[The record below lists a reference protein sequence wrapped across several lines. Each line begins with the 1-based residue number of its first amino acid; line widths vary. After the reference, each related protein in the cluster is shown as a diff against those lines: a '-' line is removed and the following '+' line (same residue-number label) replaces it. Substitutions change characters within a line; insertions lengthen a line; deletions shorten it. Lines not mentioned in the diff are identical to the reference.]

1 MKVKGQKAKGKGE
14 VPCGSRIAMA
24 SITRRSALTRGTLA
38 LCSAAWPA
46 TALRAQTVGPV
57 MSPLSAYMAAAKDRA
72 LPAEVAEKAKH
83 HILDTVAAMVSGS
96 ELPPGRAALAL
107 ARAQAGRQVATV
119 IGSSILTGPMDA
131 ALVNGVLAHSDET
144 DDSHGP
150 SQSHP
155 GASIV
160 PAALAL
166 GEDVGISGE
175 RYLRAVTLG
184 YDVGP
189 RFTMALGGVTFRDE
203 SRRSTHA
210 FAGTFGSAAA
220 AGCVAGLTA
229 QQMRWLLDYASQ
241 QAGGYAVW
249 GRDTDH
255 IEKGFVFG
263 GMPARNGVTAALLV
277 RAGWNGVDD
286 VLSGDDNFF
295 QVNAPKANPAVLI
308 DKLGERYEIVNT
320 DIKKW
325 TVGTPIQAPLDAIDN
340 IRRKHPFEAD
350 DVKAVSV
357 RLAPTVGAVVDNR
370 DIPDIC
376 LQHMIAVML
385 IDKTASFHAAHD
397 KPRMQDA
404 AVLRQR
410 RKVTYMPDA
419 TLTALLPARVAVVE
433 IALNDGARL
442 IERVEAV
449 RGTVRNPMTRAE
461 VVDKARD
468 LIAPVLGAATAQKL
482 IDTLLG
488 IERVNDI
495 RSLRPLLQL
504 GP

>member
-1 MKVKGQKAKGKGE
+1 M
-14 VPCGSRIAMA
+14 
-24 SITRRSALTRGTLA
+24 SAL
-38 LCSAAWPA
+38 SD
-46 TALRAQTVGPV
+46 
-57 MSPLSAYMAAAKDRA
+57 YMAATKDRA
-72 LPAEVAEKAKH
+72 LPPDVAEKAKH

-119 IGSSILTGPMDA
+119 VGANILTGPMDA

-166 GEDVGISGE
+166 GEEIGVSGE
-175 RYLRAVTLG
+175 RYLRAVMLG

-189 RFTMALGGVTFRDE
+189 RMTMALGGVTFRDE

-210 FAGTFGSAAA
+210 YAGTFGSAAA

-255 IEKGFVFG
+255 IEKAFVFG

-286 VLSGDDNFF
+286 VLSGDDNFL
-295 QVNAPKANPAVLI
+295 QVNAPKANPAMLV

-376 LQHMIAVML
+376 LQHMVAVML

-410 RKVTYMPDA
+410 RKVTYVPDA
-419 TLTALLPARVAVVE
+419 TLTALLPARVAIVD
-433 IALNDGARL
+433 ITLNDGARL

-468 LIAPVLGAATAQKL
+468 LIAPVLGAPTAQKL
-482 IDTLLG
+482 IDTLLA
-488 IERVNDI
+488 IEAVKDI
-495 RSLRPLLQL
+495 RALRPLLQRA
-504 GP
+504 

>member
-1 MKVKGQKAKGKGE
+1 MN
-14 VPCGSRIAMA
+14 
-24 SITRRSALTRGTLA
+24 RRSLIARGALA
-38 LCSAAWPA
+38 LCSAVLSSPR
-46 TALRAQTVGPV
+46 LRAQTAKSVGPV
-57 MSPLSAYMAAAKDRA
+57 MSALSDYMAAAKDRG
-72 LPAEVAEKAKH
+72 LPPDVAEKAKH
-83 HILDTVAAMVSGS
+83 HILDTFAAMVSGS

-119 IGSSILTGPMDA
+119 VGANILTGPMDA

-166 GEDVGISGE
+166 GEEIGISGE

-189 RFTMALGGVTFRDE
+189 RMTMALGGVTFRNE

-210 FAGTFGSAAA
+210 YAGTFGSAAA
-220 AGCVAGLTA
+220 AGCAAGLTS

-308 DKLGERYEIVNT
+308 DQLGERFEVANT

-340 IRRKHPFEAD
+340 IRRKRPFEAEE
-350 DVKAVSV
+350 VKAVSV

-370 DIPDIC
+370 DIPNIC
-376 LQHMIAVML
+376 LQHMVAVML

-397 KPRMQDA
+397 KPRMQDP

-410 RKVTYMPDA
+410 SKVTYVPDERLA
-419 TLTALLPARVAVVE
+419 ALLPARVAVVE
-433 IALNDGARL
+433 VTLSDGAVL
-442 IERVEAV
+442 INRVEAV

-468 LIAPVLGAATAQKL
+468 LIAPMLGAATAQKL
-482 IDTLLG
+482 IDTLLA
-488 IERVNDI
+488 IEAVKDV
-495 RSLRPLLQL
+495 RSLRPMLQRA
-504 GP
+504 